1 MRLAGYQLNL
11 DALLARI
18 IFRWRWQATLGSAA
32 VLALVGIGIGLVPP
46 FWRGTA
52 MLSIDAP
59 AAAVVTVDGTP
70 WRHQLYA
77 GDHRV
82 VAALPDGRTSWADVS
97 LAAGQALTLTLPAG
111 LPAPRVRALPPPAPG
126 FTPQAIWW
134 ADGAWR
140 VRSEPL
146 PIPTRESETQR
157 IDPTPTVEAGQTVAI
172 RMQGTER
179 LSTLDAYAGLADQ
192 VHVNDRLIEAVFLPD
207 QRGDA
212 IGVVAVRGWGA
223 EEVQIPLSAP
233 LALLRFAPTG
243 TSLLIV
249 ERVPGSGEQ
258 VSLVWQDAE
267 RASLVAV
274 PGHITRVSWRE
285 DGSAAV
291 LYSRQGD
298 RLTLTLLRLAS
309 SVAASVI
316 ADVPA
321 DQYVGDLVPLTW
333 DAASLLWV
341 APDQHTTPTLW
352 RSPLATLIPER
363 IGPLDARALDWTP
376 DGVLRVAVVQQGAV
390 VLGRY
395 QDGRV
400 IGQATVPDV
409 EATSDLAGMWQGD
422 QLLLQGGGKV
432 WLLDVPPDDDEGS
445 GR

>member
-1 MRLAGYQLNL
+1 MRLAGYQLNF
-11 DALLARI
+11 DALVARI
-18 IFRWRWQATLGSAA
+18 IFLWRWQAALCSVAA
-32 VLALVGIGIGLVPP
+32 LALVGVGTGLVPP

-52 MLSIDAP
+52 VLSIEAP
-59 AAAVVTVDGTP
+59 AAAVITVDGTP

-82 VAALPDGRTSWADVS
+82 VATLPEGRTSWADVS
-97 LAAGQALTLTLPAG
+97 LGAGQTLTLTLPAG
-111 LPAPRVRALPPPAPG
+111 LAALRVRALPPPAPG
-126 FTPQAIWW
+126 FTAQAIWW

-146 PIPTRESETQR
+146 PIPTAESEAQR
-157 IDPTPTVEAGQTVAI
+157 TDPTPTIEAGQTVAI
-172 RMQGTER
+172 RTQGTER

-192 VHVNDRLIEAVFLPD
+192 VHVDGQLVEAVFLPN
-207 QRGDA
+207 QRDGTP
-212 IGVVAVRGWGA
+212 GVVAVRGW
-223 EEVQIPLSAP
+223 ESQEVQIALSAP

-243 TSLLIV
+243 NALLIV
-249 ERVPGSGEQ
+249 EHVPGGGAQ
-258 VSLVWQDAE
+258 VSLVRHGAE
-267 RASLVAV
+267 RAPLVAV

-291 LYSRQGD
+291 LHSRQGN
-298 RLTLTLLRLAS
+298 RLTLTLVRLVP

-321 DQYVGDLVPLTW
+321 DQYASDLVPLTW
-333 DAASLLWV
+333 DASSLLWV
-341 APDQHTTPTLW
+341 APDQQTTPTLW
-352 RSPLATLIPER
+352 RSPLATLIPEHV
-363 IGPLDARALDWTP
+363 GPLDARAISWGV
-376 DGVLRVAVVQQGAV
+376 DGVLRVTAVQQGAV

-432 WLLDVPPDDDEGS
+432 WLLDVPPDEAEGS
-445 GR
+445 R